1 MKKRLAEGM
10 TLMVL
15 LLVLWNMAA
24 HTDRMPE
31 AQIKH
36 FTAFFPTE
44 GNSLEYG
51 NIMKAKIAEVTGAEC
66 EELWL
71 SGQTKEQALNS
82 YIASGRYPDFIQGE
96 KNLYEAEALIPID
109 EDILFMLDAEKV
121 EEKKT
126 FTLRSVLYLVSGIA
140 ASFLLLLGLNHL
152 LNPVDP
158 CFCSDNYVVINGRCY
173 TDIHKVRSMALEALQ
188 EVATPADEYF
198 PEADRDEAD
207 RMIIDNQLN
216 ELRSLFDDNE

>member
-24 HTDRMPE
+24 HTDRMAE

-71 SGQTKEQALNS
+71 SGADQGAGAQF
-82 YIASGRYPDFIQGE
+82 IHCQRQISGLHTGG
-96 KNLYEAEALIPID
+96 KKLIRSRGID
-109 EDILFMLDAEKV
+109 
-121 EEKKT
+121 
-126 FTLRSVLYLVSGIA
+126 
-140 ASFLLLLGLNHL
+140 
-152 LNPVDP
+152 
-158 CFCSDNYVVINGRCY
+158 SD
-173 TDIHKVRSMALEALQ
+173 
-188 EVATPADEYF
+188 
-198 PEADRDEAD
+198 
-207 RMIIDNQLN
+207 
-216 ELRSLFDDNE
+216 